1 LRHIYSNLKKKGFYG
16 LKLNT
21 GFWDTSKAYMN
32 LNYNIYTR
40 DIGDMDIEAVKWLK
54 NIFTKT
60 WVRYMLDPGVN
71 VDNTTNK
78 LDKSFNN

>member
-1 LRHIYSNLKKKGFYG
+1 
-16 LKLNT
+16 
-21 GFWDTSKAYMN
+21 MN

-40 DIGDMDIEAVKWLK
+40 DIRDMDIGAINWFK
-54 NIFTKT
+54 NISIKT
-60 WVRYMLDPGVN
+60 WRRHMFDPKVN